1 MIQLRTDPRERL
13 SNHRLHPICFRMYKI
28 AVLFQGQ
35 SLPFLITPSQ
45 RRNGLGS
52 LRLHLSKMKVLLLLT
67 AILAITIGFPVSQD
81 KERESRS
88 ASGSDELSSQFF
100 YPPYQYPHN
109 HYSRFLCPWWAYFY
123 PPIPVPASVSAAT
136 PDNEK

>member
-1 MIQLRTDPRERL
+1 MIQLITDPWERL
-13 SNHRLHPICFRMYKI
+13 SNHRLHCFHFRVYKI
-28 AVLFQGQ
+28 AMIFQGQ

-52 LRLHLSKMKVLLLLT
+52 LRIHLNKMKVLLLLT

-81 KERESRS
+81 KEREAQSVS
-88 ASGSDELSSQFF
+88 ESDELSSQLFF
-100 YPPYQYPHN
+100 PPHPYPRS
-109 HYSRFLCPWWAYFY
+109 HYSRFFCPWWTYFY

-136 PDNEK
+136 PLNEK